1 MEQSIG
7 RAAMT
12 AILDTSFLFA
22 LTDKSDR
29 NHQRVLAIA
38 QNANENLVLPVA
50 VLPEICYLIASR
62 LGHNAMRRFVS
73 SMTPDVVQVET
84 VTAEDLIR
92 VHQILEKYADN
103 QLDFTDAAIVAI
115 AERLAITRVYTLD
128 RRDFSIIRPKH
139 CDYFELFP

>member
-1 MEQSIG
+1 
-7 RAAMT
+7 MT

-22 LTDKSDR
+22 LTDQSDR

-38 QNANENLVLPVA
+38 QNASEQLVLPVV

-62 LGHNAMRRFVS
+62 LGHPAMRRFVA
-73 SMTPDVVQVET
+73 SMTPNAVQIESVMP
-84 VTAEDLIR
+84 EDWSRID
-92 VHQILEKYADN
+92 QILAAYADN

-115 AERLAITRVYTLD
+115 SERLAITRVYTLD